1 MHGVEL
7 IQTLTGSL
15 VAALILG
22 YLAQRLRLSPI
33 VGYLLAGIAVGRHT
47 PGFVADPGIADQL
60 AGIGVVLLMFGVGLQ
75 LHLRDLVGVRRIV
88 IPGAIVQSSASTVM
102 GAMVV
107 RAFGWDW
114 PAAIVFGLALSV
126 ASTAVSVRVLTDN
139 RDLHTT
145 TGHVAVGW
153 LVIEDVLTVVVLV
166 LLPVLFRATA
176 STSTLAATLAVT
188 GLKVAGL
195 VAVILLAGNRAIR
208 WLLDLV
214 AASHSREL
222 FTLAVLVLALGI
234 AVGSAA
240 LFGVSMALGAFLA
253 GLVVGQ
259 TDYSLRAASEAL
271 PMRDAFAVL
280 FFVSIGMLLDP
291 HYLLDA
297 AALTAAT
304 VAVVIVGTPLVAA
317 ITAAALGVRLKV
329 ALRVALALAQIG
341 EFSFILAALGRQL
354 GVLDAAAMNT
364 IVAASIV
371 SIVANG
377 PLYRLL
383 AVIERSTSIRRRTL
397 SVPQASPEERQTSEG
412 ARSGSRGDIDRQA
425 VIVGYGPTGRTLT
438 RLLRDNR
445 LEPVVIELNL
455 DTVKRLRQEGVRAVY
470 GDASRRETLA
480 AAGVAT
486 AVHLLITADVGNTR
500 EVIRLAR
507 ELNSGIQV
515 LARTT
520 HLRDAEALRA
530 AGANEVFSGEGEV
543 ALALTE
549 AVLHR
554 LGATPEQ
561 MDRERER
568 AHRELF
574 G

>member
-88 IPGAIVQSSASTVM
+88 IPGAIVQSSASTAM
-102 GAMVV
+102 GAMVA

-126 ASTAVSVRVLTDN
+126 ASTAVSVRVLSEN

-145 TGHVAVGW
+145 TGHITVGW
-153 LVIEDVLTVVVLV
+153 LVVEDVLAVVVLV
-166 LLPVLFRATA
+166 LLPVLFRATP

-195 VAVILLAGNRAIR
+195 LAVILLAGNRAIR

-253 GLVVGQ
+253 GMVVGQ

-304 VAVVIVGTPLVAA
+304 VAVVIVGTPFVAA
-317 ITAAALGVRLKV
+317 ITAAALGVRLEV

-354 GVLDAAAMNT
+354 GILDAAAMNT

-383 AVIERSTSIRRRTL
+383 AMIERSTSRRRQKL
-397 SVPQASPEERQTSEG
+397 PASQASPEERQALED
-412 ARSGSRGDIDRQA
+412 ARSRSCEDIDRRA

-470 GDASRRETLA
+470 GDASRRETLE

-507 ELNSGIQV
+507 ELNGGIQV
-515 LARTT
+515 LVRTT